1 MARGGAR
8 HGAGRK
14 PAPHKSLNIRLPL
27 SMAEAVEKA
36 ASKEGITTSAWV
48 RRAIEVGVSKE
59 GEKMLSRESKTDR
72 VKKELDA
79 VHPEFFETV
88 KEYQN
93 FIWGR
98 IKEENDNF
106 MTERFVRAMAKR
118 HYEAYH

>member
-1 MARGGAR
+1 
-8 HGAGRK
+8 
-14 PAPHKSLNIRLPL
+14 
-27 SMAEAVEKA
+27 
-36 ASKEGITTSAWV
+36 
-48 RRAIEVGVSKE
+48 
-59 GEKMLSRESKTDR
+59 MLSRESKTDR

-88 KEYQN
+88 KDYQD

-106 MTERFVRAMAKR
+106 MTERFVRCMAKR